1 MYMRRKNTIIKILKL
16 KENKKREME
25 IEVKKAYDRV
35 DEEDVRLLSLENNYK
50 ETLGSFNG
58 TASMEVREANSFYS
72 FFSRLNES
80 IEKQKDACSERMNEL
95 EQVKDGLINAHKE
108 EKIIEIMKDKVVKE
122 EKKEREKSEQK
133 EADFITVS
141 RKLR

>member
-1 MYMRRKNTIIKILKL
+1 MRRKDTIIKILKL
-16 KENKKREME
+16 KENRKREME
-25 IEVKKAYDRV
+25 IEVKKAHDKV
-35 DEEDVRLLSLENNYK
+35 DEEDSKLQSLENNYK
-50 ETLGSFNG
+50 ETLESFDGAAN
-58 TASMEVREANSFYS
+58 MEVKEANNFYG
-72 FFSRLNES
+72 FFMRLNES
-80 IEKQKDACSERMNEL
+80 IEKQKDVCSERVNEL

-141 RKLR
+141 RKAR

>member
-1 MYMRRKNTIIKILKL
+1 MRKKNTILKILKL

-25 IEVKKAYDRV
+25 IEVKKAYDKV
-35 DEEDVRLLSLENNYK
+35 DEEEARLLSLENEYK
-50 ETLGSFNG
+50 ETLESFNG
-58 TASMEVREANSFYS
+58 AANMEVKDASNFYS

-80 IEKQKDACSERMNEL
+80 IEKQNDVCTNRINEL

-108 EKIIEIMKDKVVKE
+108 EKIMEIMKDKVVKE
-122 EKKEREKSEQK
+122 EKKEREKSEQN

-141 RKLR
+141 RKSR